1 MTVCIPANR
10 GFRWN
15 TRGIHSRRGL
25 RLVIHNPME
34 GLESKFKPD
43 TPELRDLNSAFF
55 YESLITCQIIHTHSA
70 LSCYQVH
77 KEYNNISTNDETAS
91 QTVCSYVVLKEE
103 SECNGSQMYTT

>member
-1 MTVCIPANR
+1 MTACIPANR

-15 TRGIHSRRGL
+15 TRSIHSRGGL

-55 YESLITCQIIHTHSA
+55 YESLITCQIIHTQLSA
-70 LSCYQVH
+70 VTKCI
-77 KEYNNISTNDETAS
+77 KNITIFLRTMRLLRKLFAAML
-91 QTVCSYVVLKEE
+91 C
-103 SECNGSQMYTT
+103 